1 MSGDDGVLADHRRA
15 AGAAPARWTSLS
27 LLAGL
32 LGISVLVDAISLI
45 ADVIANLKSLR
56 RALEP
61 IVVQDAL
68 TGGGLSNAEPMKSM
82 GFQYVLDLWPR
93 SMHFPLQLLLCA
105 VAACWIYQ
113 ATCNVNIRGAKDVGR
128 PGWAVGWYFVPL
140 ANFVVPALYM
150 SRLWRA
156 SIDVRNWRLCHTP
169 VLLWAWWLAWVLRLT
184 TLYFVLHVGL
194 VETRAQEIRLYQT
207 TIWHDLICLLSLALF
222 LAVIL
227 SISRAQ
233 QRQFGD

>member
-1 MSGDDGVLADHRRA
+1 MSGDDGVLADHRHA
-15 AGAAPARWTSLS
+15 AKATPARWTSLS
-27 LLAGL
+27 LLASL

-45 ADVIANLKSLR
+45 ADIMANLKSLR

-61 IVVQDAL
+61 VVVQAAPA
-68 TGGGLSNAEPMKSM
+68 GGGTSNAVEMHRI
-82 GFQYVLDLWPR
+82 GFSPIFDSWPQT
-93 SMHFPLQLLLCA
+93 MHLPLQLLLYA
-105 VAACWIYQ
+105 LASCWIYQ
-113 ATCNVNIRGAKDVGR
+113 AVSNVNARGASGVGR
-128 PGWAVGWYFVPL
+128 AGWVVTWFFIPL
-140 ANFVVPALYM
+140 ANLVVPALYM

-156 SIDVRNWRLCHTP
+156 SIDVKNWGQRHTP
-169 VLLWAWWLAWVLRLT
+169 VLLWVCWLVWVLRLT
-184 TLYFVLHVGL
+184 TLYLFLHTSL

>member
-45 ADVIANLKSLR
+45 ADIMANLKSLR

-61 IVVQDAL
+61 VVVQAAPA
-68 TGGGLSNAEPMKSM
+68 GGGTSNAVEMHRI
-82 GFQYVLDLWPR
+82 GFSPIFDSWPQT
-93 SMHFPLQLLLCA
+93 MHLPLQLLLYA
-105 VAACWIYQ
+105 LASCWIYQ
-113 ATCNVNIRGAKDVGR
+113 AVSNVNARGASRVGR
-128 PGWAVGWYFVPL
+128 PGWVVTWFFIPL
-140 ANFVVPALYM
+140 TNLVVPAIYM

-156 SIDVRNWRLCHTP
+156 SIDVKNWGQRHTP
-169 VLLWAWWLAWVLRLT
+169 VLLLVWWLIWVLRLT
-184 TLYFVLHVGL
+184 TLYLFLHTSL
-194 VETRAQEIRLYQT
+194 VETPAQEIRLYQM
-207 TIWHDLICLLSLALF
+207 TIGHDLICLFSLALF
-222 LAVIL
+222 LAVTV